1 MRHFCPYFFTDKV
14 YFALQSNGLCTLI
27 MKTYFLSYS
36 HAIIWELGQFLSIGG
51 GGGGSLILGAYAK
64 GKSPSF
70 RCPVAEYGYVISTC
84 TVFLLFK
91 LMQT

>member
-1 MRHFCPYFFTDKV
+1 MYFDHENILFELQPCYNLGTRSISV
-14 YFALQSNGLCTLI
+14 Y
-27 MKTYFLSYS
+27 
-36 HAIIWELGQFLSIGG
+36 WWG